1 MQIAMTTTGGGVS
14 NLKLKIW
21 EGGTSV
27 SNPGTLLVDQP
38 VDMASITNNAWT
50 TIDLATPFE
59 IDATKELRIGYELTH
74 VANVNPL
81 PLLYDFG
88 PHVSNKSDLL
98 CAGDWTTLYDVLGDA
113 GCDWNACIKAG
124 IEGGINISEV
134 IRYDIYQDDVKF
146 GEVAAPATTFTKT
159 GVEGKHNYCV
169 VAVYDNDA
177 QSQKVCK
184 EISCGEVPPPCNEV
198 TGAKAEIADC
208 AKATIT
214 WIAVTGAKEYEV
226 TRDGNTT
233 TVTAPS
239 YTEDAEF
246 EEGKTYEWEIVTVCA
261 ENKSDAVKV
270 TAECLSG
277 INELSNSVAIYPN
290 PSNSMVTI
298 TAANF
303 AKVEIYNTV
312 GQLVETKTVNTV
324 DVSSYNTGIYF
335 FKVYDGNNNSVTKR
349 IMVTK

>member
-27 SNPGTLLVDQP
+27 SNPGTLLVEQP
-38 VDMASITNNAWT
+38 VDMAGIANNAWT
-50 TIDLATPFE
+50 TIDLTTPFE

-74 VANVNPL
+74 VPSATPL

-88 PHVSNKSDLL
+88 PHVPNKSDLL
-98 CAGDWTTLYDVLGDA
+98 HAGGWTTLYDVLGDA
-113 GCDWNACIKAG
+113 GCNWNACIKAG
-124 IEGGINISEV
+124 IEGDINIPEV
-134 IRYDIYQDDVKF
+134 IRYDVYQDDVKF

-159 GVEGKHNYCV
+159 DVEGKHNYCV

-184 EISCGEVPPPCNEV
+184 EISCGEAPPCDKV
-198 TGAKAEIADC
+198 TGAKAEITEC
-208 AKATIT
+208 KKATIT
-214 WIAVTGAKEYEV
+214 WTAVTGAKEYEV

-233 TVTAPS
+233 IVTAPS
-239 YTEDAEF
+239 YTEDAAF

-270 TAECLSG
+270 TAVCGVG
-277 INELSNSVAIYPN
+277 INKLSNNVAIYPN
-290 PSNSMVTI
+290 PSNGMVTI

-303 AKVEIYNTV
+303 TKVEVYNTV
-312 GQLVETKTVNTV
+312 GQLVETKTVNIV
-324 DVSSYNTGIYF
+324 DVSSYNTGVYF
-335 FKVYDGNNNSVTKR
+335 FKVYDSNNNSVTKR